1 MSNSEVTRR
10 KESARL
16 TWARVVGIKHKLN
29 SSRFFAHVL
38 SRKMVGDERVEVD
51 AGVLGSQELI
61 LIKLGEYAVDEVN
74 CPVDV
79 CSPSIGEA
87 RPTLAIG
94 VVVVELD
101 FCAQVFERGRLVTKE
116 NRISCAE
123 DVAGVVA
130 SDGADEVW
138 QRHEGRKQDKF
149 VYFTASR
156 QR

>member
-1 MSNSEVTRR
+1 MSNSEVARR
-10 KESARL
+10 QESTRL

-29 SSRFFAHVL
+29 SRRFFAHVPW
-38 SRKMVGDERVEVD
+38 RKMIDDERGDVD
-51 AGVLGSQELI
+51 AVVLGSQELI
-61 LIKLGEYAVDEVN
+61 LIEVGEYAVDEVN
-74 CPVDV
+74 FPVEI

-101 FCAQVFERGRLVTKE
+101 FGAQLFERGRLVTKE
-116 NRISCAE
+116 NGISGAE

-130 SDGADEVW
+130 SDGADEIW